1 MPYQPSVPD
10 RSRRRATLAVLGAT
24 LLASGCRIESV
35 GNGGEPAPEEPGL
48 DILVAVML
56 ETQAIAW
63 NDGDLDG
70 FMAAYARSPETTY
83 IGASGL
89 IVGIDGIRARYAP
102 LFEPGA
108 ARDSLRFADLVT
120 RELDPR
126 LGIATARYILER
138 DGAVT
143 STGPFTLVL
152 MRVEGDWRIVH
163 DQSAADPTL

>member
-1 MPYQPSVPD
+1 M
-10 RSRRRATLAVLGAT
+10 AMAVLGAA

-35 GNGGEPAPEEPGL
+35 GNGGESAQEEPGL

-63 NDGDLDG
+63 NGGNLDG

-83 IGASGL
+83 IGSSGL

-108 ARDSLRFADLVT
+108 TRDSLRFTDLQT

-126 LGIATARYILER
+126 FGIATARYVLER

-152 MRVEGDWRIVH
+152 MRVEGEWRIVH